1 MASQPSPD
9 ERFDQVES
17 TLEQL
22 SNSFRHLLTAQVLI
36 NDAQQRAEKLIER
49 LAGQGIETNQRI
61 DKLVE
66 WTEKLSERLDKLSEN
81 VDSLADG
88 QKHNDSNIEALSEIV
103 RQWIERNGNGSA
115 SH

>member
-36 NDAQQRAEKLIER
+36 NDAQKRAEKLIER
-49 LAGQGIETNQRI
+49 LAELGIETNQRI
-61 DKLVE
+61 DKLS
-66 WTEKLSERLDKLSEN
+66 EK
-81 VDSLADG
+81 VDSLAES
-88 QKHNDSNIEALSEIV
+88 QKRTDEKLAGVADKLDALSDII
-103 RQWIERNGNGSA
+103 RRWYERHGNGTSQHP
-115 SH
+115 S

>member
-1 MASQPSPD
+1 MNPQPSPD

-36 NDAQQRAEKLIER
+36 NDAQKRAEKLIEQ
-49 LAGQGIETNQRI
+49 LVEQGLQTNQRL
-61 DKLVE
+61 D
-66 WTEKLSERLDKLSEN
+66 RLAEN

-88 QKHNDSNIEALSEIV
+88 QKHTEEKLAALADII
-103 RQWIERNGNGSA
+103 RKWYERHGNGNGSGGQQP
-115 SH
+115 S